1 MATTRRKVI
10 GTATLSFG
18 GSAVTYGVTSIP
30 TGVSPEAEVD
40 AAAAFGDTVT
50 THVARNLATLNQL
63 EIELIDEG
71 QTRSLAVGA
80 TGDCVISL
88 TYRNGVD
95 ADVTLA
101 TAVNEECTIVH
112 IDHGAVEVD
121 GERKATITLTLQP
134 VGGEDRSDVSFSAVA
149 AAAAQPSGNG
159 G

>member
-18 GSAVTYGVTSIP
+18 GSAVAYGVTSIP

-40 AAAAFGDTVT
+40 DAAAFGDAVT

-63 EIELIDEG
+63 EVELIDEG
-71 QTRSLAVGA
+71 QARSGLAVGQ
-80 TGDCVISL
+80 TGDVEIEL
-88 TYRNGVD
+88 TFRNGVD

-101 TAVNEECTIVH
+101 TAVDEPCTIVH

-134 VGGEDRSDVSFSAVA
+134 VGGADRSDVSFAAVT
-149 AAAAQPSGNG
+149 G

>member
-10 GTATLSFG
+10 GTATLTFG
-18 GSAVTYGVTSIP
+18 GSAVAYGVTSIP

-40 AAAAFGDTVT
+40 DAAAFGDTVA
-50 THVARNLATLNQL
+50 THVARNLAKLNQL

-80 TGDCVISL
+80 TGDCAISL
-88 TYRNGVD
+88 TFRNGAD

-101 TAVNEECTIVH
+101 TAVSEKCTIVH

-134 VGGEDRSDVSFSAVA
+134 VGGEDRSDVSFAAVA
-149 AAAAQPSGNG
+149 AQASSGNG

>member
-10 GTATLSFG
+10 GTATLSIG
-18 GSAVTYGVTSIP
+18 GNAVTYGVTSIP

-40 AAAAFGDTVT
+40 DAAAFGDTVK
-50 THVARNLATLNQL
+50 THVARNLASLNQL
-63 EIELIDEG
+63 EVELIDEG
-71 QTRSLAVGA
+71 QTRSLAVGT
-80 TGDCVISL
+80 TGDVVISL
-88 TYRNGVD
+88 TFRNGAD

-101 TAVNEECTIVH
+101 TAVSEKCTIVH

-134 VGGEDRSDVSFSAVA
+134 VGGADRTDVSFQAVA
-149 AAAAQPSGNG
+149 AAAAQPAGNG

>member
-18 GSAVTYGVTSIP
+18 GSAIAYGITSIP

-40 AAAAFGDTVT
+40 DAAAFGDTVK
-50 THVARNLATLNQL
+50 THVARNLASLNQL
-63 EIELIDEG
+63 EVELLDEG

-80 TGDCVISL
+80 TGECVIAL
-88 TYRNGVD
+88 TFRNGAD
-95 ADVTLA
+95 ADVPLA
-101 TAVNEECTIVH
+101 SAVSEKCTIVH

-134 VGGEDRSDVSFSAVA
+134 IGGEDRTDVSFAAVA
-149 AAAAQPSGNG
+149 GASGNG

>member
-10 GTATLSFG
+10 GTATLSIG

-40 AAAAFGDTVT
+40 DAAAFGDSVK
-50 THVARNLATLNQL
+50 THVARNLASLNQL
-63 EIELIDEG
+63 EVELIDEG
-71 QTRSLAVGA
+71 QTRALAVGT
-80 TGDCVISL
+80 TGDVVISL
-88 TYRNGVD
+88 TFRNGVD
-95 ADVTLA
+95 SDVTLA
-101 TAVNEECTIVH
+101 TAVSEKCTIVH

-134 VGGEDRSDVSFSAVA
+134 VGGADRTDVSFA
-149 AAAAQPSGNG
+149 AAPAQASSENG